1 MAAGGSWTNDSS
13 DDTSPL
19 VPSRLQEFTLVF
31 KDTKKIGANPFVSD
45 STHPLR
51 RLVRRADASLTYS
64 PVLYGG
70 CRVAAG
76 DHSGA
81 RGRACRTEA
90 NPDARG
96 PAVDSHSASAPDRGR
111 YARALSDHRA
121 VGEPNRAPVAIAG
134 KAGDANADA
143 RLDRNGNASR

>member
-1 MAAGGSWTNDSS
+1 MIPQ

-19 VPSRLQEFTLVF
+19 VPSRLQECTLVS

-45 STHPLR
+45 STRPLR
-51 RLVRRADASLTYS
+51 RFVRRADASLTYS
-64 PVLYGG
+64 PVLYDG

-76 DHSGA
+76 DHRGA

-96 PAVDSHSASAPDRGR
+96 PAVDSHSASDRGR
-111 YARALSDHRA
+111 YARALSGHRA

-143 RLDRNGNASR
+143 HLDRDGNASR